1 MAIYHS
7 FLRFKK
13 ARYFWMAFWLSLACI
28 VSYVWHQPIGPKN
41 GGTWL
46 GYTLGTIGALLILW
60 LLYFGARKRD
70 YHSTMGTLR
79 GWLSAHVYFGTALIV
94 IVTLHSGFQFGYN
107 IHTLAYSCMMLVIL
121 SGFFGVFAYIYYPD
135 LITKN
140 RDNLTR
146 ENIFKEISE
155 IDRYCR
161 KIILGLNEELQ
172 MEVNSAIDHFEVGGN
187 VFKQLRGLDKSK
199 MLIPNKK
206 GWSKVANPYQ
216 NKLIATLAKHLSQC
230 ENNEQAIKVQEL
242 IELIGSKRKFV
253 RKLLVDIRMQG
264 LLEIWLYFHIPLS
277 LALLASLIA
286 HVISVFIYW

>member
-13 ARYFWMAFWLSLACI
+13 ARYFWMALWLSVICLVA
-28 VSYVWHQPIGPKN
+28 YVWHQPIGPKN

-46 GYTLGTIGALLILW
+46 GYTLGTIGGALILW
-60 LLYFGARKRD
+60 LLYFGARKRN
-70 YHSTMGTLR
+70 YHSTTGTLR

-94 IVTLHSGFQFGYN
+94 IVTLHTGFQFGYN
-107 IHTLAYSCMMLVIL
+107 IHTLAYSLMMLVIL

-146 ENIFKEISE
+146 DNIFKEISE

-161 KIILGLNEELQ
+161 KIILGLSEELQ

-199 MLIPNKK
+199 MLIPKK
-206 GWSKVANPYQ
+206 NGWTKVANPYQ
-216 NKLIATLAKHLSQC
+216 EKLIATLAKHLSQC
-230 ENNEQAIKVQEL
+230 ESNEQASKVQEL

-277 LALLASLIA
+277 VALLATLIA